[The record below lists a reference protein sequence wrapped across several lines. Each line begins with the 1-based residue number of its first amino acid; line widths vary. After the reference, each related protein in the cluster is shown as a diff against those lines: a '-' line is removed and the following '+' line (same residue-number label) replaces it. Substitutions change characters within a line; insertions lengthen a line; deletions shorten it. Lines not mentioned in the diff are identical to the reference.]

1 MEKTI
6 PFKNISICDDLDQFT
21 GNHSLTAG
29 TIIVVMCL
37 QGRLHIASAG
47 QSYEMSPDDLLLCM
61 PEFLNGGYRYSPDFR
76 CLLFGI
82 PQDHLNDILYS
93 CLREEANWYDKLQYI
108 RQHPIIHLT
117 EPQIQIYASYEQLI
131 HLLIQRSGI
140 YMHKISD
147 ALAQAITFE
156 ILRIVEENIRQTDN
170 VPFLPAWVGATGVN
184 ASRVNQLFYRFV
196 RLLEVNHSSRRGVNW
211 YANEMAISPK
221 YLTYICKQVTAK
233 TPTEIINAV
242 AIREIKQI
250 LLTTNDTVKEIAYAM
265 NYSNASSF
273 CKYFRIQTGMSP
285 QAFRQQHRS

>member
-21 GNHSLTAG
+21 GNHSLAGG
-29 TIIVVMCL
+29 TIIAIMCR
-37 QGRLHIASAG
+37 QGRLRIEYAE
-47 QSYEMSPDDLLLCM
+47 QSYEMLPNDLLLCM
-61 PEFLNGGYRYSPDFR
+61 PEFLSGNYLYSPDFR
-76 CLLFGI
+76 CLLFSV
-82 PQDHLNDILYS
+82 PQDNLSDTLYS

-117 EPQIQIYASYEQLI
+117 KQQVQIYASYEQLI
-131 HLLIQRSGI
+131 LLLIQRSGI

-147 ALAQAITFE
+147 ALAQAITLE
-156 ILRIVEENIRQTDN
+156 ILRIIDENIRQTDR
-170 VPFLPAWVGATGVN
+170 VPFLSTWVGATGVN
-184 ASRVNQLFYRFV
+184 ASRVNQLFYQFI
-196 RLLEVNHSSRRGVNW
+196 RLLEANHSSRREVNW

-233 TPTEIINAV
+233 TPTEIINAI
-242 AIREIKQI
+242 AIREIKQV